1 MDDFTEEE
9 RTAVIRL
16 LRNAID
22 ADRYFLSDRVKIW
35 KAALAKLDPSSVRPT
50 PEPKPPLSPF
60 AAPSRGNRR
69 GRR

>member
-22 ADRYFLSDRVKIW
+22 ADRYFLSDRVKTW
-35 KAALAKLDPSSVRPT
+35 KAALAKLDPGSVRPP
-50 PEPKPPLSPF
+50 PEPKPLLPPG
-60 AAPSRGNRR
+60 AAPTRGGRR
-69 GRR
+69 GQR

>member
-16 LRNAID
+16 LRNSID

-35 KAALAKLDPSSVRPT
+35 KAALAKFDPSSVRAAPK
-50 PEPKPPLSPF
+50 PKPPLPPG
-60 AAPSRGNRR
+60 AAPIHGSRR